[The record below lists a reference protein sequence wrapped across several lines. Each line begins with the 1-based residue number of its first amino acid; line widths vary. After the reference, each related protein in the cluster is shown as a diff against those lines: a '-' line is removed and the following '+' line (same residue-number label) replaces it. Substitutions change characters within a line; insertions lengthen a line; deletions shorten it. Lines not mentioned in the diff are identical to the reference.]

1 MKKLLVILMALTVF
15 AAACGSD
22 DDDST
27 EATTTTTEAD
37 DTTTTEAA
45 DEGGD
50 EEAAIAEAYLTLFS
64 KESAREDAVAALE
77 EVDGKDAI
85 VAQAETNTAEYTAV
99 KAEVSEVVVDG
110 DQAAVTFTLTLEQEG
125 ADPLV
130 LEDQKGIAVKDA
142 AGEWKVGAHTLC
154 TLLTLGETPEECQPI
169 LDGTAG
175 AQPAA

>member
-1 MKKLLVILMALTVF
+1 MKKLLVILIALSVF

-22 DDDST
+22 DDDAT
-27 EATTTTTEAD
+27 EATTTTEAEA
-37 DTTTTEAA
+37 TTTTEAA

-50 EEAAIAEAYLTLFS
+50 DEAAIAEAYLTLFS
-64 KESAREDAVAALE
+64 KESPREEAVAALE

-99 KAEVSEVVVDG
+99 KAEVSAVEVDG
-110 DQAAVTFTLTLEQEG
+110 DQAAVTFTLTLEQESG
-125 ADPLV
+125 DPLV

-142 AGEWKVGAHTLC
+142 SGEWKVGAHTLC
-154 TLLTLGETPEECQPI
+154 TLLTLGETPAECQPI